1 MWAEVFMAATS
12 AAPLLTRVAPVR
24 PAGTVA
30 AEAVPDNASA
40 EPAAPAA
47 SVTGTAL
54 AAVPRRAAGP
64 GAPGLAWRASYPA
77 VVLACSPERR
87 DMVGIPDP
95 SRVAYMTRPG
105 QVQGLC
111 QMISSG
117 TAHRGAGACLA
128 EDHRGAAAPAFAF
141 LANYIRAGEHGL

>member
-12 AAPLLTRVAPVR
+12 AAPLLARVAPAR
-24 PAGTVA
+24 PAGTTVA

-64 GAPGLAWRASYPA
+64 GAPGLAWRAS
-77 VVLACSPERR
+77 
-87 DMVGIPDP
+87 
-95 SRVAYMTRPG
+95 
-105 QVQGLC
+105 
-111 QMISSG
+111 
-117 TAHRGAGACLA
+117 
-128 EDHRGAAAPAFAF
+128 
-141 LANYIRAGEHGL
+141 